1 LGEIEIERVR
11 EFEMERL
18 REFEMERLREF
29 EMERLRDEE
38 MERCVGVVITRRP
51 WSFLIQALP
60 RWF

>member
-1 LGEIEIERVR
+1 MASLRSGGGGSFLWGEIEIERV
-11 EFEMERL
+11 
-18 REFEMERLREF
+18 REF

-38 MERCVGVVITRRP
+38 MERCVGVVIRRRP